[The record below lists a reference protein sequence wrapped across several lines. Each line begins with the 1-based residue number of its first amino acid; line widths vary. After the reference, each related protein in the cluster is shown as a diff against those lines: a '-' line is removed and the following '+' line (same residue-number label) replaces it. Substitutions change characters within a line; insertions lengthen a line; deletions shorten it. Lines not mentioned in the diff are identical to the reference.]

1 MQQIKEL
8 KKIHINDI
16 FQKWKAKINQKKLI
30 LKIAGVIIW

>member
-1 MQQIKEL
+1 MQQIKEF
-8 KKIHINDI
+8 KKIRFNDI